1 MRSIS
6 LRNLAYLPMAA
17 LILSSSSLLAAV
29 SNSAV
34 GPPIVQSEASS
45 QSSAEAS
52 RLLKEVRAIAYD
64 LRRDAV
70 TLESYK
76 PGGLDWRSHARQ
88 LALAKQHINGIG
100 DRLQNL
106 QAIRNTAAPWQ
117 QQAIESIVP
126 VATQL
131 AARTEA
137 AINHLNENRGY
148 LFAPVYTAHLSTIAE
163 HSDQMKQSID
173 VLLDMATT
181 QDKLD
186 SLRDK
191 VAAMES

>member
-1 MRSIS
+1 
-6 LRNLAYLPMAA
+6 
-17 LILSSSSLLAAV
+17 
-29 SNSAV
+29 
-34 GPPIVQSEASS
+34 
-45 QSSAEAS
+45 
-52 RLLKEVRAIAYD
+52 
-64 LRRDAV
+64 V

-76 PGGLDWRSHARQ
+76 LGGLDWRSHAHQ

-137 AINHLNENRGY
+137 AINHL
-148 LFAPVYTAHLSTIAE
+148 STIAE

-173 VLLDMATT
+173 VFLDMATT